1 MAMKIRAY
9 ILIMTGAIVLP
20 IAIFAAVAL
29 ETLLRSER
37 DAALSTMKEAAD
49 ATALLVDNELSSAE
63 AALRVLALSPH
74 LASGDMESFY
84 RHARTADRGEGGRTI
99 LFLPSGQQLINT
111 VAPLGAKLPPPPDYV
126 RTRTRDV
133 IESGRTV
140 VSGLIKGAVQQIPV
154 TTINVPVPIDGGRR
168 YVLGSVFSPDY
179 FSRVIDRRAMPASWK
194 VSVVDRAG
202 YFIARSNEPAR
213 LGHAANPLLMRAAAG
228 RQHGLVRFDTRN
240 GVDAYHAFTRSPMSG
255 WIVVVSVPAA
265 EIDGAAQRAVM
276 LVAIGMLAALLVA
289 AGAAALFGRRLVNAT
304 HGAAASATALGH
316 GGLPPRPRTGIAEF
330 DHLQRCIGD
339 AGRKLAA
346 AEGERSAFLQRE
358 QEARALA
365 EEQVRIRDDFLAML
379 SHELRNPLSGIVGAV
394 QLLRLDDPK
403 PALKSQAQDILM
415 RQSRHLTRIVDDL
428 LDLARLARG
437 KVKLDMG
444 PVELSAVVESTVAA
458 LRVAGRVQHTLTT
471 RLEPAW
477 VRADRTRIEQVVMNL
492 VTNALKYTPPGGA
505 IDIALEARA
514 GEALLTVL
522 DNGVGIAP
530 DLMPRLFDIF
540 VQGKVSLDRSQGG
553 LGIGLSLVRS
563 LVTLHGGSIDAESA
577 GTGQGS
583 VFTVRL
589 PLLKQSPA
597 ATPAPAPLQPGA
609 ARTAPATVLLVE
621 DNEDARRMLAAHL
634 EASGYSVLEAD
645 NGIDGLALAHEARP
659 ELAILDIG
667 LPGLDGYQLA
677 ARLRA
682 DAATRPMRL
691 IALTGYGQASDRERA
706 LEAGF
711 DAHLVK
717 PVKFDELARELAGA

>member
-1 MAMKIRAY
+1 MKIRAY

-63 AALRVLALSPH
+63 AALRVLAQSPH
-74 LASGDMESFY
+74 LASGDMENFY
-84 RHARTADRGEGGRTI
+84 RHARTADRGDGGRTI
-99 LFLPSGQQLINT
+99 LFLASGQQVINT
-111 VAPLGAKLPPPPDYV
+111 VAPLGATLPLPPDYV

-194 VSVVDRAG
+194 LSVVDRAG
-202 YFIARSNEPAR
+202 YFIARSSEPAR

-228 RQHGLVRFDTRN
+228 RQQGMVRFDTRA

-255 WIVVVSVPAA
+255 WIVTVSVPAA
-265 EIDGAAQRAVM
+265 EIDGVARRAVM

-330 DHLQRCIGD
+330 DHLQRCIGE

-346 AEGERSAFLQRE
+346 AEGERSALLQRE

-394 QLLRLDDPK
+394 QLLRMDSPR
-403 PALKSQAQDILM
+403 PELKSQAQDILM

-437 KVKLDMG
+437 KIKLDMG
-444 PVELSAVVESTVAA
+444 PVELSAVVEPTVAA
-458 LRVAGRVQHTLTT
+458 LRMAGRVQHTLTT
-471 RLEPAW
+471 NLEPAW
-477 VRADRTRIEQVVMNL
+477 VRADRTRIEQVVTNL

-505 IDIALEARA
+505 IEIALEAHA
-514 GEALLTVL
+514 GKGQAVLTVL
-522 DNGVGIAP
+522 DDGVGIAP

-563 LVTLHGGSIDAESA
+563 LVTLHGGSIDAASA

-583 VFTVRL
+583 VFTLRL
-589 PLLKQSPA
+589 PLLEHALVDTPA
-597 ATPAPAPLQPGA
+597 AAAP

-659 ELAILDIG
+659 GLAILDIG

>member
-1 MAMKIRAY
+1 
-9 ILIMTGAIVLP
+9 
-20 IAIFAAVAL
+20 
-29 ETLLRSER
+29 
-37 DAALSTMKEAAD
+37 
-49 ATALLVDNELSSAE
+49 
-63 AALRVLALSPH
+63 
-74 LASGDMESFY
+74 
-84 RHARTADRGEGGRTI
+84 
-99 LFLPSGQQLINT
+99 
-111 VAPLGAKLPPPPDYV
+111 
-126 RTRTRDV
+126 
-133 IESGRTV
+133 
-140 VSGLIKGAVQQIPV
+140 
-154 TTINVPVPIDGGRR
+154 
-168 YVLGSVFSPDY
+168 
-179 FSRVIDRRAMPASWK
+179 
-194 VSVVDRAG
+194 
-202 YFIARSNEPAR
+202 
-213 LGHAANPLLMRAAAG
+213 
-228 RQHGLVRFDTRN
+228 
-240 GVDAYHAFTRSPMSG
+240 MSG
-255 WIVVVSVPAA
+255 WIVAVSVPAA
-265 EIDGAAQRAVM
+265 EIDGVARRAVM

-330 DHLQRCIGD
+330 DHLQRCIGE

-346 AEGERSAFLQRE
+346 AEGERSALLQRE

-394 QLLRLDDPK
+394 QLLRMDSPR
-403 PALKSQAQDILM
+403 PELKSQAQDILM

-505 IDIALEARA
+505 IDIALETRA

-609 ARTAPATVLLVE
+609 ARAAPATVLLVE

-659 ELAILDIG
+659 GLAILDIG

>member
-1 MAMKIRAY
+1 MKIRAY

-63 AALRVLALSPH
+63 AALRVLAQSPH
-74 LASGDMESFY
+74 LASGDMENFY
-84 RHARTADRGEGGRTI
+84 RHARTADRGDGGRTI
-99 LFLPSGQQLINT
+99 LFLASGQQVINT
-111 VAPLGAKLPPPPDYV
+111 VAPLGATLPPPPDYV

-194 VSVVDRAG
+194 LSVVDRAG
-202 YFIARSNEPAR
+202 YFIARSSEPAR

-228 RQHGLVRFDTRN
+228 RQQGMVRFDTRS

-255 WIVVVSVPAA
+255 WIVTVSVPAA
-265 EIDGAAQRAVM
+265 EIDGVARRAVM

-330 DHLQRCIGD
+330 DHLQRCIGE

-346 AEGERSAFLQRE
+346 AEGERSALLQRE

-394 QLLRLDDPK
+394 QLLRMDSPR
-403 PALKSQAQDILM
+403 PELKSQAQDILM

-428 LDLARLARG
+428 LDLARG
-437 KVKLDMG
+437 KIKLDMG

-458 LRVAGRVQHTLTT
+458 LRMAGRVQHTLTT

-477 VRADRTRIEQVVMNL
+477 VRADRTRIEQVVTNL

-505 IDIALEARA
+505 IEIALEAHA
-514 GEALLTVL
+514 GKGQAVLTVL
-522 DNGVGIAP
+522 DDGVGIAP

-563 LVTLHGGSIDAESA
+563 LVTLHGGSIDAASA

-583 VFTVRL
+583 VFTLRL
-589 PLLKQSPA
+589 PLLEHALVDTPA
-597 ATPAPAPLQPGA
+597 AAAP

-659 ELAILDIG
+659 GLAILDIG

>member
-1 MAMKIRAY
+1 MKIRAY

-63 AALRVLALSPH
+63 AALRVLAQSPH
-74 LASGDMESFY
+74 LASGDMENFY
-84 RHARTADRGEGGRTI
+84 RHARTADRGDGGRTI
-99 LFLPSGQQLINT
+99 LFLASGQQVINT
-111 VAPLGAKLPPPPDYV
+111 VAPLGATLPPPPDYV

-194 VSVVDRAG
+194 LSVVDRAG
-202 YFIARSNEPAR
+202 YFIARSSEPAR

-228 RQHGLVRFDTRN
+228 RQQGMVRFDTRA

-255 WIVVVSVPAA
+255 WIVTVSVPAA
-265 EIDGAAQRAVM
+265 EIDGVARRAVM

-330 DHLQRCIGD
+330 DHLQRCIGE

-346 AEGERSAFLQRE
+346 AEGERSALLQRE

-379 SHELRNPLSGIVGAV
+379 SDELRNPLSGIVGAV
-394 QLLRLDDPK
+394 QLLRMDSPR
-403 PALKSQAQDILM
+403 PELKSQAQDILM

-437 KVKLDMG
+437 KIKLDMG

-458 LRVAGRVQHTLTT
+458 LRMAGRVQHTLTT

-477 VRADRTRIEQVVMNL
+477 VRADRTRIEQVVTNL

-505 IDIALEARA
+505 IEIALEAHA
-514 GEALLTVL
+514 GKGQAVLTVL
-522 DNGVGIAP
+522 DDGVGIAP

-563 LVTLHGGSIDAESA
+563 LVTLHGGSIDAASA

-583 VFTVRL
+583 VFTLRL
-589 PLLKQSPA
+589 PLLEHALVDTPA
-597 ATPAPAPLQPGA
+597 AAAP

-659 ELAILDIG
+659 GLAILDIG

>member
-63 AALRVLALSPH
+63 AALRVLAQSPH
-74 LASGDMESFY
+74 LASGDMENFY
-84 RHARTADRGEGGRTI
+84 RHARTADRGDGGRTI
-99 LFLPSGQQLINT
+99 LFLASGQQVINT
-111 VAPLGAKLPPPPDYV
+111 VAPLGATLPPPPDYV

-194 VSVVDRAG
+194 LSVVDRAG
-202 YFIARSNEPAR
+202 YFIARSSEPAR

-228 RQHGLVRFDTRN
+228 RQQGMVRFDTRA

-255 WIVVVSVPAA
+255 WIVTVSVPAA
-265 EIDGAAQRAVM
+265 EIDGVARRAVM

-330 DHLQRCIGD
+330 DHLQRSIGE

-346 AEGERSAFLQRE
+346 AEGERSALLQRE

-394 QLLRLDDPK
+394 QLLRMDSPR
-403 PALKSQAQDILM
+403 PELKSQAQDILM

-437 KVKLDMG
+437 KIKLDMG

-458 LRVAGRVQHTLTT
+458 LRMAGRVQHTLTT

-477 VRADRTRIEQVVMNL
+477 VRADRTRIEQVVTNL

-505 IDIALEARA
+505 IEIALEAHVGKGQA
-514 GEALLTVL
+514 VLTVL
-522 DNGVGIAP
+522 DDGVGIAP

-563 LVTLHGGSIDAESA
+563 LVTLHGGSIDAASA

-583 VFTVRL
+583 VFTLRL
-589 PLLKQSPA
+589 PLLEHALVDTPA
-597 ATPAPAPLQPGA
+597 AAAP

-659 ELAILDIG
+659 GLAILDIG

>member
-63 AALRVLALSPH
+63 AALRVLAQSPH
-74 LASGDMESFY
+74 LASGDMENFY
-84 RHARTADRGEGGRTI
+84 RHARTADRGDGGRTI
-99 LFLPSGQQLINT
+99 LFLASGQQVINT
-111 VAPLGAKLPPPPDYV
+111 VAPLGATLPPPPDYV

-194 VSVVDRAG
+194 LSVVDRAG
-202 YFIARSNEPAR
+202 YFIARSSEPAR

-228 RQHGLVRFDTRN
+228 RQQGMVRFDTRA

-255 WIVVVSVPAA
+255 WIVTVSVPAA
-265 EIDGAAQRAVM
+265 EIDGVARRAVM

-330 DHLQRCIGD
+330 DHLQRCIGE

-346 AEGERSAFLQRE
+346 AEGERSALLQRE

-379 SHELRNPLSGIVGAV
+379 SDELRNPLSGIVGAV
-394 QLLRLDDPK
+394 QLLRMDSPR
-403 PALKSQAQDILM
+403 PELKSQAQDILM

-437 KVKLDMG
+437 KIKLDMG

-458 LRVAGRVQHTLTT
+458 LRMAGRVQHTLTT

-477 VRADRTRIEQVVMNL
+477 VRADRTRIEQVVTNL

-505 IDIALEARA
+505 IEIALEAHA
-514 GEALLTVL
+514 GKGQAVLTVL
-522 DNGVGIAP
+522 DDGVGIAP

-563 LVTLHGGSIDAESA
+563 LVTLHGGSIDAASA

-583 VFTVRL
+583 VFTLRL
-589 PLLKQSPA
+589 PLLEHALVDTPA
-597 ATPAPAPLQPGA
+597 AAAP

-659 ELAILDIG
+659 GLAILDIG

>member
-63 AALRVLALSPH
+63 AALRVLAQSPH
-74 LASGDMESFY
+74 LASGDMENFY
-84 RHARTADRGEGGRTI
+84 RHARTADRGDGGRTI
-99 LFLPSGQQLINT
+99 LFLASGQQVINT
-111 VAPLGAKLPPPPDYV
+111 VAPLGATLPPPPDYV

-194 VSVVDRAG
+194 LSVVDRAG
-202 YFIARSNEPAR
+202 YFIARSSEPAR

-228 RQHGLVRFDTRN
+228 RQQGMVRFDTRA

-255 WIVVVSVPAA
+255 WIVTVSVPAA
-265 EIDGAAQRAVM
+265 EIDGVARRAVM

-330 DHLQRCIGD
+330 DHLQRCIGE

-346 AEGERSAFLQRE
+346 AEGERSALLQRE

-394 QLLRLDDPK
+394 QLLRMDSPR
-403 PALKSQAQDILM
+403 PELKSQAQDILM

-428 LDLARLARG
+428 LDLARG
-437 KVKLDMG
+437 KIKLDMG

-458 LRVAGRVQHTLTT
+458 LRMAGRVQHTLTT
-471 RLEPAW
+471 NLEPAW
-477 VRADRTRIEQVVMNL
+477 VRADRTRIEQVVTNL

-505 IDIALEARA
+505 IEIALEAHA
-514 GEALLTVL
+514 GKGQAVLTVL
-522 DNGVGIAP
+522 DDGVGIAP

-563 LVTLHGGSIDAESA
+563 LVTLHGGSIDAASA

-583 VFTVRL
+583 VFTLRL
-589 PLLKQSPA
+589 PLLEHALVDTPA
-597 ATPAPAPLQPGA
+597 AAAP

-659 ELAILDIG
+659 GLAILDIG

>member
-63 AALRVLALSPH
+63 AALRVLAQSPH
-74 LASGDMESFY
+74 LASGDMENFY
-84 RHARTADRGEGGRTI
+84 RHARTADRGDGGRTI
-99 LFLPSGQQLINT
+99 LFLASGQQVINT
-111 VAPLGAKLPPPPDYV
+111 VAPLGATLPPPPDYV

-194 VSVVDRAG
+194 LSVVDRAG
-202 YFIARSNEPAR
+202 YFIARSSEPAR

-228 RQHGLVRFDTRN
+228 RQQGMVRFDTRA

-255 WIVVVSVPAA
+255 WIVTVSVPAA
-265 EIDGAAQRAVM
+265 EIDGVARRAVM

-330 DHLQRCIGD
+330 DHLQRCIGE

-346 AEGERSAFLQRE
+346 AEGERSALLQRE

-394 QLLRLDDPK
+394 QLLRMDSPR
-403 PALKSQAQDILM
+403 PELKSQAQDILM

-428 LDLARLARG
+428 LDLARG
-437 KVKLDMG
+437 KIKLDMG

-458 LRVAGRVQHTLTT
+458 LRMAGRVQHTLTT

-477 VRADRTRIEQVVMNL
+477 VRADRTRIEQVVTNL

-505 IDIALEARA
+505 IEIALEAHA
-514 GEALLTVL
+514 GKGQAVLTVL
-522 DNGVGIAP
+522 DDGVGIAP

-563 LVTLHGGSIDAESA
+563 LVTLHGGSIDAASA

-583 VFTVRL
+583 VFTLRL
-589 PLLKQSPA
+589 PLLEHALVDTPA
-597 ATPAPAPLQPGA
+597 AAAP

-659 ELAILDIG
+659 GLAILDIG

>member
-9 ILIMTGAIVLP
+9 ILIMTGAIMLP

-63 AALRVLALSPH
+63 AALRVLAQSPH
-74 LASGDMESFY
+74 LASGDMENFY
-84 RHARTADRGEGGRTI
+84 RHARTADRGDGGRTI
-99 LFLPSGQQLINT
+99 LFLASGQQVINT
-111 VAPLGAKLPPPPDYV
+111 VAPLGATLPLPPDYV

-194 VSVVDRAG
+194 LSVVDRAG
-202 YFIARSNEPAR
+202 YFIARSSEPAR

-228 RQHGLVRFDTRN
+228 RQQGMVRFDTRA

-255 WIVVVSVPAA
+255 WIVTVSVPAA
-265 EIDGAAQRAVM
+265 EIDGVARRAVM

-330 DHLQRCIGD
+330 DHLQRCIGE

-346 AEGERSAFLQRE
+346 AEGERSALLQRE

-394 QLLRLDDPK
+394 QLLRMDSPR
-403 PALKSQAQDILM
+403 PELKSQAQDILM

-437 KVKLDMG
+437 KIKLDMG

-458 LRVAGRVQHTLTT
+458 LRMAGRVQHTLTT

-477 VRADRTRIEQVVMNL
+477 VRADRTRIEQVVTNL

-505 IDIALEARA
+505 IEIALEAHA
-514 GEALLTVL
+514 GKGQAVLTVL
-522 DNGVGIAP
+522 DDGVGIAP

-563 LVTLHGGSIDAESA
+563 LVTLHGGSIDAASA

-583 VFTVRL
+583 VFTLRL
-589 PLLKQSPA
+589 PLLEHALVDTPA
-597 ATPAPAPLQPGA
+597 AAAP

-659 ELAILDIG
+659 GLAILDIG

>member
-1 MAMKIRAY
+1 MKIRAY
-9 ILIMTGAIVLP
+9 ILIMTGAIMLP

-63 AALRVLALSPH
+63 AALRVLAQSPH
-74 LASGDMESFY
+74 LASGDMENFY
-84 RHARTADRGEGGRTI
+84 RHARTADRGDGGRTI
-99 LFLPSGQQLINT
+99 LFLASGQQVINT
-111 VAPLGAKLPPPPDYV
+111 VAPLGATLPLPPDYV

-194 VSVVDRAG
+194 LSVVDRAG
-202 YFIARSNEPAR
+202 YFIARSSEPAR

-228 RQHGLVRFDTRN
+228 RQQGMVRFDTRA

-255 WIVVVSVPAA
+255 WIVTVSVPAA
-265 EIDGAAQRAVM
+265 EIDGVARRAVM

-330 DHLQRCIGD
+330 DHLQRCIGE

-346 AEGERSAFLQRE
+346 AEGERSALLQRE

-394 QLLRLDDPK
+394 QLLRMDSPR
-403 PALKSQAQDILM
+403 PELKSQAQDILM

-437 KVKLDMG
+437 KIKLDMG

-458 LRVAGRVQHTLTT
+458 LRMAGRVQHTLTT

-477 VRADRTRIEQVVMNL
+477 VRADRTRIEQVVTNL

-505 IDIALEARA
+505 IEIALEAHA
-514 GEALLTVL
+514 GKGQAVLTVL
-522 DNGVGIAP
+522 DDGVGIAP

-563 LVTLHGGSIDAESA
+563 LVTLHGGSIDAASA

-583 VFTVRL
+583 VFTLRL
-589 PLLKQSPA
+589 PLLEHALVDTPA
-597 ATPAPAPLQPGA
+597 AAAP

-659 ELAILDIG
+659 GLAILDIG

>member
-63 AALRVLALSPH
+63 AALRVLAQSPH
-74 LASGDMESFY
+74 LASGDMENFY
-84 RHARTADRGEGGRTI
+84 RHARTADRGDGGRTI
-99 LFLPSGQQLINT
+99 LFLASGQQVINT
-111 VAPLGAKLPPPPDYV
+111 VAPPDYV

-194 VSVVDRAG
+194 LSVVDRAG
-202 YFIARSNEPAR
+202 YFIARSSEPAR

-228 RQHGLVRFDTRN
+228 RQQGMVRFDTRS

-255 WIVVVSVPAA
+255 WIVTVSVPAA
-265 EIDGAAQRAVM
+265 EIDGVARRAVM

-330 DHLQRCIGD
+330 DHLQRCIGE

-346 AEGERSAFLQRE
+346 AEGERSALLQRE

-394 QLLRLDDPK
+394 QLLRMDSPR
-403 PALKSQAQDILM
+403 PELKSQAQDILM

-437 KVKLDMG
+437 KIKLDMG

-458 LRVAGRVQHTLTT
+458 LRMAGRVQHTLTT

-477 VRADRTRIEQVVMNL
+477 VRADRTRIEQVVTNL

-505 IDIALEARA
+505 IEIALEAHA
-514 GEALLTVL
+514 GKGQAVLTVL
-522 DNGVGIAP
+522 DDGVGIAP

-563 LVTLHGGSIDAESA
+563 LVTLHGGSIDAASA

-583 VFTVRL
+583 VFTLRL
-589 PLLKQSPA
+589 PLLEHALVDTPA
-597 ATPAPAPLQPGA
+597 AAAP

-659 ELAILDIG
+659 GLAILDIG

>member
-63 AALRVLALSPH
+63 AALRVLAQSPH
-74 LASGDMESFY
+74 LASGDMENFY
-84 RHARTADRGEGGRTI
+84 RHARTADRGDGGRTI
-99 LFLPSGQQLINT
+99 LFLASGQQVINT
-111 VAPLGAKLPPPPDYV
+111 VAPPDYV

-194 VSVVDRAG
+194 LSVVDRAG
-202 YFIARSNEPAR
+202 YFIARSSEPAR

-228 RQHGLVRFDTRN
+228 RQQGMVRFDTRA

-255 WIVVVSVPAA
+255 WIVTVSVPAA
-265 EIDGAAQRAVM
+265 EIDGVARRAVM

-330 DHLQRCIGD
+330 DHLQRCIGE

-346 AEGERSAFLQRE
+346 AEGERSALLQRE

-394 QLLRLDDPK
+394 QLLRMDSPR
-403 PALKSQAQDILM
+403 PELKSQAQDILM

-437 KVKLDMG
+437 KIKLDMG

-458 LRVAGRVQHTLTT
+458 LRMAGRVQHTLTT
-471 RLEPAW
+471 NLEPAW
-477 VRADRTRIEQVVMNL
+477 VRADRTRIEQVVTNL

-505 IDIALEARA
+505 IEIALEAHA
-514 GEALLTVL
+514 GKGQAVLTVL
-522 DNGVGIAP
+522 DDGVGIAP

-563 LVTLHGGSIDAESA
+563 LVTLHGGSIDAASA

-583 VFTVRL
+583 VFTLRL
-589 PLLKQSPA
+589 PLLEHALVDTPA
-597 ATPAPAPLQPGA
+597 AAAP

-659 ELAILDIG
+659 GLAILDIG

>member
-111 VAPLGAKLPPPPDYV
+111 VAPLGAKLPPPPDYA

-213 LGHAANPLLMRAAAG
+213 LGHAANPRLMRAAAG

-492 VTNALKYTPPGGA
+492 VTNALKYTPPA
-505 IDIALEARA
+505 ARS
-514 GEALLTVL
+514 T
-522 DNGVGIAP
+522 
-530 DLMPRLFDIF
+530 
-540 VQGKVSLDRSQGG
+540 SRS
-553 LGIGLSLVRS
+553 R
-563 LVTLHGGSIDAESA
+563 
-577 GTGQGS
+577 
-583 VFTVRL
+583 
-589 PLLKQSPA
+589 
-597 ATPAPAPLQPGA
+597 PAPAK
-609 ARTAPATVLLVE
+609 RC
-621 DNEDARRMLAAHL
+621 
-634 EASGYSVLEAD
+634 
-645 NGIDGLALAHEARP
+645 
-659 ELAILDIG
+659 
-667 LPGLDGYQLA
+667 
-677 ARLRA
+677 
-682 DAATRPMRL
+682 
-691 IALTGYGQASDRERA
+691 
-706 LEAGF
+706 
-711 DAHLVK
+711 
-717 PVKFDELARELAGA
+717 

>member
-1 MAMKIRAY
+1 MKIRAY
-9 ILIMTGAIVLP
+9 LLIMTGAIVLP

-29 ETLLRSER
+29 KTLLRSER
-37 DAALSTMKEAAD
+37 DAALHTMKEAAD

-74 LASGDMESFY
+74 LASGDMDNFY
-84 RHARTADRGEGGRTI
+84 RHARTADRGAGGRTI
-99 LFLPSGQQLINT
+99 LFLASGQQLINT
-111 VAPLGAKLPPPPDYV
+111 VVPLGAKLPPPPDYV

-133 IESGRTV
+133 INSGRTV

-154 TTINVPVPIDGGRR
+154 TTINIPVPIDNGRR

-179 FSRVIDRRAMPASWK
+179 FSRVIARRAVPGSWK
-194 VSVVDRAG
+194 LSVIDREG
-202 YFIARSNEPAR
+202 HFIARLSEPAR
-213 LGHAANPLLMRAAAG
+213 LGNAANPLLMRAAAG
-228 RQHGLVRFDTRN
+228 REHGLVRFDTRA

-255 WIVVVSVPAA
+255 WIVTVSVPAA

-289 AGAAALFGRRLVNAT
+289 AGAAALFGRRLVNAAR
-304 HGAAASATALGH
+304 GAASSATALGH
-316 GGLPPRPRTGIAEF
+316 GELPPQPRTGIAEF
-330 DHLQRCIGD
+330 DHLQRCIGEV
-339 AGRKLAA
+339 GHKLVE
-346 AEGERSAFLQRE
+346 AENQRSAFLQRE

-365 EEQVRIRDDFLAML
+365 EEQVRIRDNFLAML

-394 QLLRLDDPK
+394 QLLRMDDPK
-403 PALKSQAQDILM
+403 PSLTIQAQDILM

-444 PVELSAVVESTVAA
+444 PVELSAVVEATIAA

-471 RLEPAW
+471 RLAPAW
-477 VRADRTRIEQVVMNL
+477 VRADRTRIEQVITNL

-505 IDIALEARA
+505 IDVALEARA
-514 GEALLTVL
+514 GEAVLTVV

-553 LGIGLSLVRS
+553 LGIGLALVRS
-563 LVTLHGGSIDAESA
+563 LVTLHGGAVDVHST
-577 GTGQGS
+577 GTGHGS
-583 VFTVRL
+583 VFTLRL
-589 PLLKQSPA
+589 PLLEHGPAEAPA
-597 ATPAPAPLQPGA
+597 AIAPPPGA
-609 ARTAPATVLLVE
+609 ARAALTTVLLVE
-621 DNEDARRMLAAHL
+621 DNEDARRMLAAL
-634 EASGYSVLEAD
+634 LAASGYRVLEAD
-645 NGIDGLALAHEARP
+645 NGIDGLALAREARP
-659 ELAILDIG
+659 EVAILDIG
-667 LPGLDGYQLA
+667 LPGLDGYELA

-691 IALTGYGQASDRERA
+691 IGLTGYGQAGYRDRA
-706 LEAGF
+706 LGAGF
-711 DAHLVK
+711 DVHLVK
-717 PVKFDELARELAGA
+717 PVKFDELARKLAGA

>member
-1 MAMKIRAY
+1 MKIRAY
-9 ILIMTGAIVLP
+9 LLIMTGAIVLP

-29 ETLLRSER
+29 KTLLRSER
-37 DAALSTMKEAAD
+37 DAALHTMKEAAD

-74 LASGDMESFY
+74 LASGDMDNFY
-84 RHARTADRGEGGRTI
+84 RHARTADRGAGGRTI
-99 LFLPSGQQLINT
+99 LFLASGQQLINT
-111 VAPLGAKLPPPPDYV
+111 VVPLGAKLPPPPDYV

-133 IESGRTV
+133 INSGRTV

-154 TTINVPVPIDGGRR
+154 TTINIPVPIDNGRR

-179 FSRVIDRRAMPASWK
+179 FSRVIARRAVPGSWK
-194 VSVVDRAG
+194 LSVIDREG
-202 YFIARSNEPAR
+202 HFIARLSEPAR
-213 LGHAANPLLMRAAAG
+213 LGNAANPLLMRAAAG
-228 RQHGLVRFDTRN
+228 REHGLVRFDTRA

-255 WIVVVSVPAA
+255 WIVTVSVPAA

-289 AGAAALFGRRLVNAT
+289 AGAAALFGRRLVNAAR
-304 HGAAASATALGH
+304 GAASSATALGH
-316 GGLPPRPRTGIAEF
+316 GELPPQPRTGIAEF
-330 DHLQRCIGD
+330 DHLQRCIGEV
-339 AGRKLAA
+339 GHKLVE
-346 AEGERSAFLQRE
+346 AENQRSAFLQRE

-365 EEQVRIRDDFLAML
+365 EEQVRIRDNFLAML

-394 QLLRLDDPK
+394 QLLRMDDPK
-403 PALKSQAQDILM
+403 PSLTIQAQDILM

-444 PVELSAVVESTVAA
+444 PVELSAVVEATIAA

-471 RLEPAW
+471 RLAPAW
-477 VRADRTRIEQVVMNL
+477 VRADRTRIEQVITNL

-505 IDIALEARA
+505 IDVALEARA
-514 GEALLTVL
+514 GEAVLTVV

-553 LGIGLSLVRS
+553 LGIGLALVRS
-563 LVTLHGGSIDAESA
+563 LVTLHGGAVDVHST
-577 GTGQGS
+577 GTGHGS
-583 VFTVRL
+583 VFTLRL
-589 PLLKQSPA
+589 PLLEHGPAEAPA
-597 ATPAPAPLQPGA
+597 AIAPPPGA
-609 ARTAPATVLLVE
+609 ARAALTTVLLVE
-621 DNEDARRMLAAHL
+621 DNEDARRMLAAL
-634 EASGYSVLEAD
+634 LAASGYRVLEAD
-645 NGIDGLALAHEARP
+645 NGIDGLALAREARP
-659 ELAILDIG
+659 EVAILDIG
-667 LPGLDGYQLA
+667 LPGLDGYELA

-691 IALTGYGQASDRERA
+691 IALTGYGQAGDRDRA
-706 LEAGF
+706 LGAGF
-711 DAHLVK
+711 DVHLVK
-717 PVKFDELARELAGA
+717 PVKFDELARKLAGA

>member
-63 AALRVLALSPH
+63 AALRVLAQSPH
-74 LASGDMESFY
+74 LASGDMENFY
-84 RHARTADRGEGGRTI
+84 RHARTADRGDGGRTI
-99 LFLPSGQQLINT
+99 LFLASGQQVINT
-111 VAPLGAKLPPPPDYV
+111 VAPLGATLPPPPDYV

-194 VSVVDRAG
+194 LSVVDRAG
-202 YFIARSNEPAR
+202 YFIARSSEPAR

-228 RQHGLVRFDTRN
+228 RQQGMVRFDTRA

-255 WIVVVSVPAA
+255 WIVTVSVPAA
-265 EIDGAAQRAVM
+265 EIDGVARRAVM

-330 DHLQRCIGD
+330 DHLQRCIGE

-346 AEGERSAFLQRE
+346 AEGERSALLQRE

-394 QLLRLDDPK
+394 QLLRMDSPR
-403 PALKSQAQDILM
+403 PELKSQAQDILM

-437 KVKLDMG
+437 KIKLDMG
-444 PVELSAVVESTVAA
+444 PVELSAVVEPTVAA
-458 LRVAGRVQHTLTT
+458 LRMAGRVQHTLTT
-471 RLEPAW
+471 NLEPAW
-477 VRADRTRIEQVVMNL
+477 VRADRTRIEQVVTNL

-505 IDIALEARA
+505 IEIALEAHA
-514 GEALLTVL
+514 GKGQAVLTVL
-522 DNGVGIAP
+522 DDGVGIAP

-540 VQGKVSLDRSQGG
+540 VQGKVSLDRSQADSGSG
-553 LGIGLSLVRS
+553 CRWCAAWSRCTADRS
-563 LVTLHGGSIDAESA
+563 MPRARGPARAASSPCACRCWNTRWSTRRPRQPRRGRRRPPCCWSRTTRMRAACWRRTWRHRGTACWKRTTASTAWRWPMKPGPGWRSWTSA
-577 GTGQGS
+577 C
-583 VFTVRL
+583 
-589 PLLKQSPA
+589 PA
-597 ATPAPAPLQPGA
+597 WTATSWRRACAPTPPRGRCA
-609 ARTAPATVLLVE
+609 
-621 DNEDARRMLAAHL
+621 
-634 EASGYSVLEAD
+634 
-645 NGIDGLALAHEARP
+645 
-659 ELAILDIG
+659 
-667 LPGLDGYQLA
+667 
-677 ARLRA
+677 
-682 DAATRPMRL
+682 
-691 IALTGYGQASDRERA
+691 
-706 LEAGF
+706 
-711 DAHLVK
+711 
-717 PVKFDELARELAGA
+717 

>member
-1 MAMKIRAY
+1 MKIRAY
-9 ILIMTGAIVLP
+9 LLIMTGAIVLP
-20 IAIFAAVAL
+20 VAIFAAVAL

-37 DAALSTMKEAAD
+37 DAALDTMKEAAD

-74 LASGDMESFY
+74 LASGDMVNFY
-84 RHARTADRGEGGRTI
+84 RHARTADRGDGGRTI
-99 LFLPSGQQLINT
+99 LFLASGQQLINT
-111 VAPLGAKLPPPPDYV
+111 VVPLGAQLPLPPDYV
-126 RTRTRDV
+126 VTRTREV
-133 IESGRTV
+133 IEGGRTV

-154 TTINVPVPIDGGRR
+154 TTINIPVPIDSGRR
-168 YVLGSVFSPDY
+168 YVLGSVFAPDY
-179 FSRVIDRRAMPASWK
+179 FSRVIARRAVPGSWK
-194 VSVVDRAG
+194 LSVIDRDG
-202 YFIARSNEPAR
+202 YFIARSSEPAR
-213 LGHAANPLLMRAAAG
+213 LGNAANPLLMRAAAG
-228 RQHGLVRFDTRN
+228 RERGLVRFDTRA

-255 WIVVVSVPAA
+255 WIVTVSVPAA
-265 EIDGAAQRAVM
+265 EIDGTAQRAVM
-276 LVAIGMLAALLVA
+276 LVAIGMLVALLVA
-289 AGAAALFGRRLVNAT
+289 AGAAALFARRLVNAA
-304 HGAAASATALGH
+304 HAAAASATALGH
-316 GGLPPRPRTGIAEF
+316 GELPPRPRTGIAEF
-330 DHLQRCIGD
+330 DHLQRCIGE
-339 AGRKLAA
+339 AGHKLAE
-346 AEGERSAFLQRE
+346 AEGERAALLQRE

-365 EEQVRIRDDFLAML
+365 EDQVRIRDDFLAML

-394 QLLRLDDPK
+394 QLLRMDSPR
-403 PALKSQAQDILM
+403 PELKSQAQDILM

-444 PVELSAVVESTVAA
+444 PVELSAVVDATVAA
-458 LRVAGRVQHTLTT
+458 LRVAGRVQHTLAT
-471 RLEPAW
+471 RLAPAW
-477 VRADRTRIEQVVMNL
+477 VRADRTRIEQVIMNL

-505 IDIALEARA
+505 IDIVLETRA
-514 GEALLTVL
+514 GEAVLTVS

-553 LGIGLSLVRS
+553 LWIGLALVRS
-563 LVTLHGGSIDAESA
+563 LVTLHGGAIDAASA

-583 VFTVRL
+583 VFTLRL
-589 PLLKQSPA
+589 PLLQHAPDDA
-597 ATPAPAPLQPGA
+597 AAPALAAPPGTARAAPGA
-609 ARTAPATVLLVE
+609 LLLVE

-634 EASGYSVLEAD
+634 AASGYRVLEAD
-645 NGIDGLALAHEARP
+645 NGIDGLALAHQARP
-659 ELAILDIG
+659 AVAILDIG
-667 LPGLDGYQLA
+667 LPGLDGYQVA

-717 PVKFDELARELAGA
+717 PVNFDELDRELGRV

>member
-1 MAMKIRAY
+1 MKIRAY

-63 AALRVLALSPH
+63 AALRVLAQSPH
-74 LASGDMESFY
+74 LASGDMENFY
-84 RHARTADRGEGGRTI
+84 RHARTADRGDGGRTI
-99 LFLPSGQQLINT
+99 LFLASGQQVINT
-111 VAPLGAKLPPPPDYV
+111 VAPLGATLPPPPDYV

-194 VSVVDRAG
+194 LSVVDRAG
-202 YFIARSNEPAR
+202 YFIARSSEPAR

-228 RQHGLVRFDTRN
+228 RQQGMVRFDTRS

-255 WIVVVSVPAA
+255 WIVTVSVPAA
-265 EIDGAAQRAVM
+265 EIDGVARRAVM

-330 DHLQRCIGD
+330 DHLQRCIGE

-346 AEGERSAFLQRE
+346 AEGERSALLQRE

-394 QLLRLDDPK
+394 QLLRMDSPR
-403 PALKSQAQDILM
+403 PELKSQAQDILM

-437 KVKLDMG
+437 KIKLDMG

-458 LRVAGRVQHTLTT
+458 LRMAGRVQHTLTT

-477 VRADRTRIEQVVMNL
+477 VRADRTRIEQVVTNL

-505 IDIALEARA
+505 IEIALEAHA
-514 GEALLTVL
+514 GKGQAVLTVL
-522 DNGVGIAP
+522 DDGVGIAP

-563 LVTLHGGSIDAESA
+563 LVTLHGGSIDAASA

-583 VFTVRL
+583 VFTLRL
-589 PLLKQSPA
+589 PLLEHALVDTPA
-597 ATPAPAPLQPGA
+597 AAAP

-659 ELAILDIG
+659 GLAILDIG

>member
-63 AALRVLALSPH
+63 AALRVLAQSPH
-74 LASGDMESFY
+74 LASGDMENFY
-84 RHARTADRGEGGRTI
+84 RHARTADRGDGGRTI
-99 LFLPSGQQLINT
+99 LFLASGQQVINT
-111 VAPLGAKLPPPPDYV
+111 VAPLGATLPPPPDYV

-194 VSVVDRAG
+194 LSVVDRAG
-202 YFIARSNEPAR
+202 YFIARSSEPAR

-228 RQHGLVRFDTRN
+228 RQQGMVRFDTRA

-255 WIVVVSVPAA
+255 WIVTVSVPAA
-265 EIDGAAQRAVM
+265 EIDGVARRAVM

-330 DHLQRCIGD
+330 DHLQRCIGE

-346 AEGERSAFLQRE
+346 AEGERSALLQRE

-394 QLLRLDDPK
+394 QLLRMDSPR
-403 PALKSQAQDILM
+403 PELKSQAQDILM

-437 KVKLDMG
+437 KIKLDMG

-458 LRVAGRVQHTLTT
+458 LRMAGRVQHTLTT

-477 VRADRTRIEQVVMNL
+477 VRADRTRIEQVVTNL

-505 IDIALEARA
+505 IEIALEAHA
-514 GEALLTVL
+514 GKGQAVLTVL
-522 DNGVGIAP
+522 DDGVGIAP

-563 LVTLHGGSIDAESA
+563 LVTLHGGSIDAASA

-583 VFTVRL
+583 VFTLRL
-589 PLLKQSPA
+589 PLLEHALVDTPA
-597 ATPAPAPLQPGA
+597 AAAP

-659 ELAILDIG
+659 GLAILDIG

-717 PVKFDELARELAGA
+717 PVKFDELGRELAGA

>member
-63 AALRVLALSPH
+63 AALRVLAQSPH
-74 LASGDMESFY
+74 LASGDMENFY
-84 RHARTADRGEGGRTI
+84 RHARTADRGDGGRTI
-99 LFLPSGQQLINT
+99 LFLASGQQVINT
-111 VAPLGAKLPPPPDYV
+111 VAPLGATLPPPPDYV

-194 VSVVDRAG
+194 LSVVDRAG
-202 YFIARSNEPAR
+202 YFIARSSEPAR

-228 RQHGLVRFDTRN
+228 RQQGMVRFDTRS

-255 WIVVVSVPAA
+255 WIVTVSVPAA
-265 EIDGAAQRAVM
+265 EIDGVARRAVM

-330 DHLQRCIGD
+330 DHLQRCIGE

-346 AEGERSAFLQRE
+346 AEGERSALLQRE

-394 QLLRLDDPK
+394 QLLRMDSPR
-403 PALKSQAQDILM
+403 PELKSQAQDILM

-437 KVKLDMG
+437 KIKLDMG

-458 LRVAGRVQHTLTT
+458 LRMAGRVQHTLTT

-477 VRADRTRIEQVVMNL
+477 VRADRTRIEQVVTNL

-505 IDIALEARA
+505 IEIALEAHA
-514 GEALLTVL
+514 GKGQAVLTVL
-522 DNGVGIAP
+522 DDGVGIAP

-563 LVTLHGGSIDAESA
+563 LVTLHGGSIDAASA

-583 VFTVRL
+583 VFTLRL
-589 PLLKQSPA
+589 PLLEHALVDTPA
-597 ATPAPAPLQPGA
+597 AAAP

-659 ELAILDIG
+659 GLAILDIG

>member
-63 AALRVLALSPH
+63 AALRVLAQSPH
-74 LASGDMESFY
+74 LASGDMENFY
-84 RHARTADRGEGGRTI
+84 RHARTADRGDGGRTI
-99 LFLPSGQQLINT
+99 LFLASGQQVINT
-111 VAPLGAKLPPPPDYV
+111 VAPLGATLPPPPDYV

-194 VSVVDRAG
+194 LSVVDRAG
-202 YFIARSNEPAR
+202 YFIARSSEPAR

-228 RQHGLVRFDTRN
+228 RQQGMVRFDTRA

-255 WIVVVSVPAA
+255 WIVTVSVPAA
-265 EIDGAAQRAVM
+265 EIDGVARRAVM

-330 DHLQRCIGD
+330 DHLQRCIGE

-346 AEGERSAFLQRE
+346 AEGERSALLQRE

-394 QLLRLDDPK
+394 QLLRMDSPR
-403 PALKSQAQDILM
+403 PELKSQAQDILM

-437 KVKLDMG
+437 KIKLDMG

-458 LRVAGRVQHTLTT
+458 LRMAGRVQHTLTT
-471 RLEPAW
+471 NLEPAW
-477 VRADRTRIEQVVMNL
+477 VRADRTRIEQVVTNL

-505 IDIALEARA
+505 IEIALEAHA
-514 GEALLTVL
+514 GKGQAVLTVL
-522 DNGVGIAP
+522 DDGVGIAP

-563 LVTLHGGSIDAESA
+563 LVTLHGGSIDAASA

-583 VFTVRL
+583 VFTLRL
-589 PLLKQSPA
+589 PLLEHALVDTPA
-597 ATPAPAPLQPGA
+597 AAAP

-659 ELAILDIG
+659 GLAILDIG

>member
-63 AALRVLALSPH
+63 AALRVLAQSPH
-74 LASGDMESFY
+74 LASGDMENFY
-84 RHARTADRGEGGRTI
+84 RHARTADRGDGGRTI
-99 LFLPSGQQLINT
+99 LFLASGQQVINT
-111 VAPLGAKLPPPPDYV
+111 VAPLGATLPPPPDYV

-194 VSVVDRAG
+194 LSVVDRAG
-202 YFIARSNEPAR
+202 YFIARSSEPAR

-228 RQHGLVRFDTRN
+228 RQQGMVRFDTRA

-255 WIVVVSVPAA
+255 WIVTVSVPAA
-265 EIDGAAQRAVM
+265 EIDGVARRAVM

-330 DHLQRCIGD
+330 DHLQRCIGE

-346 AEGERSAFLQRE
+346 AEGERSALLQRE

-394 QLLRLDDPK
+394 QLLRMDSPR
-403 PALKSQAQDILM
+403 PELKSQAQDILM

-437 KVKLDMG
+437 KIKLDMG
-444 PVELSAVVESTVAA
+444 PVELSAVVEPTVAA
-458 LRVAGRVQHTLTT
+458 LRMAGRVQHTLTT
-471 RLEPAW
+471 NLEPAW
-477 VRADRTRIEQVVMNL
+477 VRADRTRIEQVVTNL

-505 IDIALEARA
+505 IEIALEAHA
-514 GEALLTVL
+514 GKGQAVLTVL
-522 DNGVGIAP
+522 DDGVGIAP

-563 LVTLHGGSIDAESA
+563 LVTLHGGSIDAASA

-583 VFTVRL
+583 VFTLRL
-589 PLLKQSPA
+589 PLLEHALVDTPA
-597 ATPAPAPLQPGA
+597 AAAP

-659 ELAILDIG
+659 GLAILDIG

>member
-1 MAMKIRAY
+1 MKIRAY

-63 AALRVLALSPH
+63 AALRVLAQSPH
-74 LASGDMESFY
+74 LASGDMENFY
-84 RHARTADRGEGGRTI
+84 RHARTADRGDGGRTI
-99 LFLPSGQQLINT
+99 LFLASGQQVINT
-111 VAPLGAKLPPPPDYV
+111 VAPLGATLPPPPDYV

-194 VSVVDRAG
+194 LSVVDRAG
-202 YFIARSNEPAR
+202 YFIARSSEPAR

-228 RQHGLVRFDTRN
+228 RQQGMVRFDTRA

-255 WIVVVSVPAA
+255 WIVTVSVPAA
-265 EIDGAAQRAVM
+265 EIDGVARRAVM

-330 DHLQRCIGD
+330 DHLQRSIGE

-346 AEGERSAFLQRE
+346 AEGERSALLQRE

-394 QLLRLDDPK
+394 QLLRMDSPR
-403 PALKSQAQDILM
+403 PELKSQAQDILM

-437 KVKLDMG
+437 KIKLDMG

-458 LRVAGRVQHTLTT
+458 LRMAGRVQHTLTT

-477 VRADRTRIEQVVMNL
+477 VRADRTRIEQVVTNL

-505 IDIALEARA
+505 IEIALEAHA
-514 GEALLTVL
+514 GKGQAVLTVL
-522 DNGVGIAP
+522 DDGVGIAP

-563 LVTLHGGSIDAESA
+563 LVTLHGGSIDAASA

-583 VFTVRL
+583 VFTLRL
-589 PLLKQSPA
+589 PLLEHALVDTPA
-597 ATPAPAPLQPGA
+597 AAAP

-659 ELAILDIG
+659 GLAILDIG